1 MWGDEGGIDEP
12 AERLM
17 SLPPPDRLGL
27 MNLHNSAA
35 ATIVEVNRLID
46 PELLVEIEAVAMGPG
61 DREGS

>member
-1 MWGDEGGIDEP
+1 
-12 AERLM
+12 
-17 SLPPPDRLGL
+17 